1 MSTNKVKKQRKGPTT
16 AYDFGFLL
24 TLILLLACGSIM
36 VFSASAPWASMT
48 VGNPYHY
55 IIRQLVWIAI
65 GSVGLAVTYHIPY
78 YTYKR
83 FYKVILIVSIGL
95 LIVVLVPGIGKVVKG
110 SRRWIGINDNLGFQ
124 ASELAKIGLILAFAI
139 KLQKDGEKI
148 RNFKVFV
155 KYLGIIVLVDGLLYL
170 EPHYSALMLITIVL
184 CVMLFLGGVNLKHIG
199 LLGLGAVPILAVVA
213 LKESY
218 RVARLVSFLDPF
230 KYKMGDGW
238 QAVQSLYAIG
248 SGGIFGL
255 GLGMSRQKFSYIPEP
270 QNDFIFSIFCEE
282 LGLIGAI
289 FVIILFALLIWR
301 GFKIAA
307 NARDREGSLMVSGI
321 ITLIAM
327 QVIVNIAVVTACLP
341 VTGMQLPFIS
351 YGGSSLTILMTAMGI
366 VLNVSKYQKV
376 VGAEKNEIA
385 NSRRRNS
392 RSY

>member
-1 MSTNKVKKQRKGPTT
+1 M
-16 AYDFGFLL
+16 
-24 TLILLLACGSIM
+24 
-36 VFSASAPWASMT
+36 
-48 VGNPYHY
+48 
-55 IIRQLVWIAI
+55 
-65 GSVGLAVTYHIPY
+65 
-78 YTYKR
+78 
-83 FYKVILIVSIGL
+83 
-95 LIVVLVPGIGKVVKG
+95 VKG

-139 KLQKDGEKI
+139 KLQKDGDKI
-148 RNFKVFV
+148 RKFKVMA
-155 KYLGIIVLVDGLLYL
+155 KYLGIIILVDGLLYL

-184 CVMLFLGGVNLKHIG
+184 CVMLFLSGVNLKHIG
-199 LLGLGAVPILAVVA
+199 LLGVCAVPVLAVVA

-218 RVARLVSFLDPF
+218 RVARLVSYLDPF
-230 KYKMGDGW
+230 KYKMGEGW

-270 QNDFIFSIFCEE
+270 QNDFIFSILCEE
-282 LGLIGAI
+282 LGLIGAAFI
-289 FVIILFALLIWR
+289 IVLFVLLIWR

-307 NARDREGSLMVSGI
+307 NARDREGCLMVSGI
-321 ITLIAM
+321 ITLVAM

-376 VGAEKNEIA
+376 VTGAEKNEVA
-385 NSRRRNS
+385 NSRRGDS
-392 RSY
+392 RAH

>member
-1 MSTNKVKKQRKGPTT
+1 
-16 AYDFGFLL
+16 
-24 TLILLLACGSIM
+24 
-36 VFSASAPWASMT
+36 MT

-55 IIRQLVWIAI
+55 IIRQLVWIGI
-65 GSVGLAVTYHIPY
+65 GSVGLVITYHIPY

-83 FYKVILIVSIGL
+83 FYKAILIISIGL
-95 LIVVLVPGIGKVVKG
+95 LVIVLVPGIGKVVKG

-124 ASELAKIGLILAFAI
+124 ASELAKIGLILFFAI

-148 RNFKVFV
+148 RNFKVFM
-155 KYLGIIVLVDGLLYL
+155 KYLGIVVLVDGLLYL

-184 CVMLFLGGVNLKHIG
+184 CVMLFLSGVNIKHIA
-199 LLGLGAVPILAVVA
+199 LLGIGAVPILAVVA

-289 FVIILFALLIWR
+289 CVIALFVILIWR

-327 QVIVNIAVVTACLP
+327 QVVVNIAVVTACLP

-351 YGGSSLTILMTAMGI
+351 YGGSSLTILMAAMGI

-385 NSRRRNS
+385 NSRGRNS
-392 RSY
+392 RSH